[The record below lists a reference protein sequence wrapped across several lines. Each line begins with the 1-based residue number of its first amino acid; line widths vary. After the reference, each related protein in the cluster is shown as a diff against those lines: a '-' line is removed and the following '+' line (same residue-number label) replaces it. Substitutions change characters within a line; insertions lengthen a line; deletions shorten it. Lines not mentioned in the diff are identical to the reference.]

1 MIALATSQLWGGDP
15 KSMVPVYVTI
25 LIGILLVVGVV
36 VVALRSIG
44 IGTRMR

>member
-1 MIALATSQLWGGDP
+1 
-15 KSMVPVYVTI
+15 MVPVYVTI